1 MADLQCESLYTL
13 LEKHFIL
20 SVFLASGLRS

>member
-20 SVFLASGLRS
+20 SGFLATGLRS